1 MQFEMLKIVNLPIF
15 LLKKVNLPIS
25 NWGMNRLLLLF
36 WCLIIFTACNKVDDP
51 AVINSGQAEI
61 DEKIITDY
69 ISANGLGNRAARVKN
84 IAGRPDTIGIY
95 YVIEKESNVATLY
108 SLSSSVTLGYTG
120 RLLTTGKEF
129 ASTGDIHPSFVLG
142 NVIKGWQLGIPNV
155 NKGGIIRLFI
165 PSRHAYGPYKQPV
178 LDLPANAVLDFTIEV
193 FDVTN

>member
-1 MQFEMLKIVNLPIF
+1 MQFKMLKIVNLPN
-15 LLKKVNLPIS
+15 LLPKKVNLPIS

-36 WCLIIFTACNKVDDP
+36 WSLIIFTACNKVDDP

-69 ISANGLGNRAARVKN
+69 IAANGLSGKAMRVKN
-84 IAGRPDTIGIY
+84 IVGRPDTIGIY

-108 SLSSSVTLGYTG
+108 SASSSVTVGYTG
-120 RLLTTGKEF
+120 RLLTTGQEF

-142 NVIKGWQLGIPNV
+142 TVIKGWQLGIPNV

-165 PSRHAYGPYKQPV
+165 PSRHAYGPYTQPV
-178 LDLPANAVLDFTIEV
+178 LGLPANAVLDFTIEV